1 MGCDTVKEKIESEM
15 LYLKLER
22 VAVREERKKILDE
35 LEKLTGLKWKRYEI
49 PDYLN
54 INEKI
59 KIENEILG
67 LNRSYVN
74 EEEYYKNLENKRKKR
89 KNKKKIKNK
98 EKKHEDNKKNISEEI
113 KEEKEDSIE
122 NEKKIEENSISDID
136 VENEL
141 KKSLNKYNINEK
153 NIQIKAIEIINKKY
167 LNKINNNDDNNYE
180 DLNYIMEANNKNKN
194 IKINEESNEITEA
207 GDIKNIELIKIKPLK
222 KRNINNKEKTNKK
235 TTSWIDNTNKSIKL
249 FNFNNE

>member
-22 VAVREERKKILDE
+22 VAVRDERKKILEE

-89 KNKKKIKNK
+89 KKKKKIKNK

-141 KKSLNKYNINEK
+141 KKSLNKYNINDK

-180 DLNYIMEANNKNKN
+180 DLNYIMDANNKNKN

-207 GDIKNIELIKIKPLK
+207 GDIKNIEL
-222 KRNINNKEKTNKK
+222 N
-235 TTSWIDNTNKSIKL
+235 
-249 FNFNNE
+249 